1 MPRRTDIRSILVIGS
16 GPIVIGQACE
26 FDYSGTQACKVLK
39 SEGYRVLLVNSN
51 PATIMT
57 DPVIADATYIEP
69 ITAEYVEEIIA
80 KERPDAILPTMG
92 GQTALNVAVELHE
105 RGILEKYGVELIGS
119 KIESIKMAEDRELF
133 LEAIHRCGLDMPK
146 GEFITDYDEGM
157 KAVER
162 IGFPAIIRPSF
173 TLGGTGGGI
182 AYNMEDYA
190 EMLKA
195 GLVASPINR
204 VLVEE
209 SVLGWKEYELE
220 VMRDVND
227 NVVIVCSIENFDPM
241 GVHTGDSITVAP
253 AQTLSDREYQRMRD
267 ASLKIIRAIGVETG
281 GSNIQ
286 FALNPV
292 NGRMTVIEMNPRV
305 SRSSALASKAT
316 GFPIAK
322 MAAKLAIGYTLD
334 EIINDITKK
343 TPACFEPS
351 IDYVVV
357 KIPRWDFEKFREVED
372 SLTVQMKS
380 VGEVMS
386 FGRTFKEALQK
397 AVRSVEK
404 GRGGFGFDS
413 ADDCN
418 MDEPTYAELDRLRY
432 YLRKRTSGSLFDVF
446 DALRYNMSTDE
457 IYALTKY
464 DTWFIEQLRE
474 IVEAGRNFIRTASNL
489 GGELFADSLDA
500 ATVRRMKQL
509 GFSDRQLS
517 IMTGIPENNIR
528 EYRKKNGIVPVYKTV
543 DTCAA
548 EFESET
554 PYHYSTYGSENES
567 VRTGTKKVIILGSGP
582 NRIGQGIEFDYC
594 CVQAV
599 YAARARGWEAIMIN
613 CNPETVSTDYDTTN
627 KLYFEPLTFE
637 DVMNVIDLERP
648 DGVVVSFGGQTPL
661 KLAQRL
667 VEAGVTLMGTQLE
680 GIDVAEDRKH
690 FGAMIDGLGIPCPP
704 YGTTMDEEEAVE
716 IADRI
721 GYPVL
726 VRPSYVL
733 GGRAMELCYR
743 EEALRK
749 YVHNAF
755 RQFPGRPILIDHFL
769 ENAYE
774 FDVDCVADGDDVV
787 IVGVMQHIEE
797 AGIHSGDSSCV
808 LPPYNIDAEQY
819 ATMIAYTKA
828 MARKLGVVGLM
839 NVQYALQQGKIY
851 VIEANPRASR
861 TVPFVAKATG
871 VPLVE
876 IAMRVMLGE
885 KLKDMDVKDY
895 SLTSD
900 RVAIKE
906 PVFPFT
912 KFPKV
917 NIFLGPEMRST
928 GEVMGMDR
936 SFGAAIMKSHIS
948 AGNGL
953 PLNGSV
959 FISLQP
965 RDKSQRAVEIAK
977 GYIDLGFSIVAT
989 RGTAAYLQ
997 EHGIPAEMVL
1007 KHYEGR
1013 PSIVD
1018 NIKNGDVQLL
1028 INTPLG
1034 ENARYDEYVMG
1045 HTAMRYKI
1053 PFFTTLAAA
1062 DASLEGIRALRTEK
1076 RVVRSLQE
1084 YYAGTEARGDA

>member
-1 MPRRTDIRSILVIGS
+1 M
-16 GPIVIGQACE
+16 
-26 FDYSGTQACKVLK
+26 
-39 SEGYRVLLVNSN
+39 LLVNSN

-57 DPVIADATYIEP
+57 DPGIADATYIEP
-69 ITAEYVEEIIA
+69 LSVEYVEAIIA
-80 KERPDAILPTMG
+80 KERPHAILPTMG
-92 GQTALNVAVELHE
+92 GQTALNIAVDLHE
-105 RGILEKYGVELIGS
+105 RGVLQKYNVELIGS

-133 LEAIHRCGLDMPK
+133 LDAVHRCGLEMPK
-146 GEFITDYDEGM
+146 GEFITDYEEGL
-157 KAVER
+157 KAVES

-190 EMLKA
+190 DMLRA
-195 GLVASPINR
+195 GLVASPIHR

-220 VMRDVND
+220 VMRDVKD
-227 NVVIVCSIENFDPM
+227 NVVIICSIENFDPM

-253 AQTLSDREYQRMRD
+253 AQTLTDREYQSMRD
-267 ASLKIIRAIGVETG
+267 AALRIIRAIGVETG

-286 FALNPV
+286 FAVNPA

-322 MAAKLAIGYTLD
+322 MAAKLAVGYTLD
-334 EIINDITKK
+334 EIQNDITKK

-372 SLTVQMKS
+372 TLTVQMKS

-397 AVRSVEK
+397 AVRSLEK
-404 GRGGFGFDS
+404 NRAGFGFDKEEYR
-413 ADDCN
+413 N
-418 MDEPTYAELDRLRY
+418 IDEPTYAELDRLRY
-432 YLRKRTSGSLFDVF
+432 FLRKRTSSSLFDLC
-446 DALRYNMSTDE
+446 DALRYRMSTEE
-457 IYALTKY
+457 IFSLTHY
-464 DTWFIEQLRE
+464 DPWFVEQCRE
-474 IVEAGRNFIRTASNL
+474 IVDTAVDFIRDTQGSS
-489 GGELFADSLDA
+489 GSLFLSSLDPLRI
-500 ATVRRMKQL
+500 RRMKQM
-509 GFSDRQLS
+509 GFSDKQLAVMS
-517 IMTGIPENNIR
+517 GSTEDQMR
-528 EYRKKNGIVPVYKTV
+528 AYRKENGIIPVFKTV

-554 PYHYSTYGSENES
+554 PYHYSTYADENEA
-567 VRTGTKKVIILGSGP
+567 VCNTKRKVIILGSGP

-613 CNPETVSTDYDTTN
+613 CNPETVSTDYDTTS

-637 DVMNVIDLERP
+637 DVMNVIDFEKP

-661 KLAQRL
+661 KLAQQL
-667 VEAGVTLMGTQLE
+667 VSAGVQLMGTQLD
-680 GIDVAEDRKH
+680 GIDVAEDRKR
-690 FGAMIDGLGIPCPP
+690 FGEMIDLLKIPCPP
-704 YGTTMDEEEAVE
+704 YSTTVDEDEAAA
-716 IADRI
+716 IAERI

-749 YVHNAF
+749 YVQTAVQ
-755 RQFPGRPILIDHFL
+755 RFPGRQILIDHFL
-769 ENAYE
+769 ENAFE

-808 LPPYNIDAEQY
+808 LPPYNMNLEQY
-819 ATMIAYTKA
+819 ETMLEYTRK

-839 NVQYALQQGKIY
+839 NVQYAIQNGKIF

-885 KLKDMDVKDY
+885 KLKDLGVKDF
-895 SLTSD
+895 SLETD
-900 RVAIKE
+900 RIAIKE

-936 SFGAAIMKSHIS
+936 TFGDAIIKSHIS
-948 AGNGL
+948 SGNTL
-953 PLNGSV
+953 PLEGSV
-959 FISLQP
+959 FISLQT
-965 RDKSQRAVEIAK
+965 RDKTQRAVEIAR
-977 GYIDLGFSIVAT
+977 GYKELGFKIYAT
-989 RGTAAYLQ
+989 RGTAQYLT
-997 EHGIPAEMVL
+997 EHGIETEAVL

-1018 NIKNGDVQLL
+1018 NIKNGEVQIL

-1045 HTAMRYKI
+1045 QTAMRYKI

-1062 DASLEGIRALRTEK
+1062 DASLEGIRALRHGRIE
-1076 RVVRSLQE
+1076 VRSLQE
-1084 YYAGTEARGDA
+1084 YYA

>member
-1 MPRRTDIRSILVIGS
+1 LSAMTGM
-16 GPIVIGQACE
+16 
-26 FDYSGTQACKVLK
+26 
-39 SEGYRVLLVNSN
+39 SE
-51 PATIMT
+51 
-57 DPVIADATYIEP
+57 
-69 ITAEYVEEIIA
+69 
-80 KERPDAILPTMG
+80 
-92 GQTALNVAVELHE
+92 
-105 RGILEKYGVELIGS
+105 
-119 KIESIKMAEDRELF
+119 
-133 LEAIHRCGLDMPK
+133 
-146 GEFITDYDEGM
+146 
-157 KAVER
+157 
-162 IGFPAIIRPSF
+162 
-173 TLGGTGGGI
+173 
-182 AYNMEDYA
+182 
-190 EMLKA
+190 
-195 GLVASPINR
+195 
-204 VLVEE
+204 
-209 SVLGWKEYELE
+209 
-220 VMRDVND
+220 
-227 NVVIVCSIENFDPM
+227 
-241 GVHTGDSITVAP
+241 
-253 AQTLSDREYQRMRD
+253 
-267 ASLKIIRAIGVETG
+267 
-281 GSNIQ
+281 SNI
-286 FALNPV
+286 
-292 NGRMTVIEMNPRV
+292 R
-305 SRSSALASKAT
+305 
-316 GFPIAK
+316 
-322 MAAKLAIGYTLD
+322 
-334 EIINDITKK
+334 
-343 TPACFEPS
+343 
-351 IDYVVV
+351 DY
-357 KIPRWDFEKFREVED
+357 
-372 SLTVQMKS
+372 
-380 VGEVMS
+380 
-386 FGRTFKEALQK
+386 
-397 AVRSVEK
+397 
-404 GRGGFGFDS
+404 
-413 ADDCN
+413 
-418 MDEPTYAELDRLRY
+418 
-432 YLRKRTSGSLFDVF
+432 RKRH
-446 DALRYNMSTDE
+446 
-457 IYALTKY
+457 
-464 DTWFIEQLRE
+464 
-474 IVEAGRNFIRTASNL
+474 
-489 GGELFADSLDA
+489 
-500 ATVRRMKQL
+500 
-509 GFSDRQLS
+509 
-517 IMTGIPENNIR
+517 
-528 EYRKKNGIVPVYKTV
+528 GIVPVYKTV

-567 VRTGTKKVIILGSGP
+567 VRTSTKKVIILGSGP

-599 YAARARGWEAIMIN
+599 YAARARGWEAIMVN

-627 KLYFEPLTFE
+627 KLYFEPLMFE
-637 DVMNVIDLERP
+637 DVMNIIDLERP
-648 DGVVVSFGGQTPL
+648 EGVVVSFGGQTPL

-680 GIDVAEDRKH
+680 GIDVAEDRKR
-690 FGAMIDGLGIPCPP
+690 FGAMIDELGVPCPP
-704 YGTTMDEEEAVE
+704 YGTTMDEEEAVA

-797 AGIHSGDSSCV
+797 AGVHSGDSSCV
-808 LPPYNIDAEQY
+808 LPPYNMDEEQY

-839 NVQYALQQGKIY
+839 NVQYALQHGKIY

-876 IAMRVMLGE
+876 IAMRVMLGD
-885 KLKDMDVKDY
+885 KLKDMEVRDY
-895 SLTSD
+895 DLTSD

-928 GEVMGMDR
+928 GEVMGMDS
-936 SFGAAIMKSHIS
+936 SFGSAIMKSHIS
-948 AGNGL
+948 AGNSL

-965 RDKSQRAVEIAK
+965 RDKTARAVEIAR
-977 GYIDLGFSIVAT
+977 GYTDLGFTIVAT
-989 RGTAAYLQ
+989 RGTATYLQ
-997 EHGIPAEMVL
+997 ENGVPAETVL

-1018 NIKNGDVQLL
+1018 NIKNGDIQLL

-1062 DASLEGIRALRTEK
+1062 DASLEGIRALRTQK

-1084 YYAGTEARGDA
+1084 YYAGTNERGTT

>member
-1 MPRRTDIRSILVIGS
+1 MPKRSDIRSILVIGS

-26 FDYSGTQACKVLK
+26 FDYSGTQACKVLRQ
-39 SEGYRVLLVNSN
+39 EGYRVILVNSN

-57 DPVIADATYIEP
+57 DPIVADATYIEP
-69 ITAEYVEEIIA
+69 LTAEYVEAILQ
-80 KERPDAILPTMG
+80 KEKPDAILPTMG
-92 GQTALNVAVELHE
+92 GQTALNIAVELHE
-105 RGILEKYGVELIGS
+105 RGVLEKLGVELIGS

-133 LEAIHRCGLDMPK
+133 LEAIHRCELEMPV
-146 GEFITDYDEGM
+146 GEFVTNYEEGL
-157 KAVER
+157 KVAEKV
-162 IGFPAIIRPSF
+162 GFPAIIRPSF
-173 TLGGTGGGI
+173 TMGGTGGGI
-182 AYNMEDYA
+182 AYNMEDYQ
-190 EMLKA
+190 EMLRA
-195 GLVASPINR
+195 GLVASPIGR

-220 VMRDVND
+220 VMRDVKD
-227 NVVIVCSIENFDPM
+227 NVVIICSIENFDPM

-267 ASLKIIRAIGVETG
+267 AALKIIRAIGVETG

-286 FALNPV
+286 FAMNPAT
-292 NGRMTVIEMNPRV
+292 GRMTVIEMNPRV

-322 MAAKLAIGYTLD
+322 IAAKLAVGYTLD
-334 EIINDITKK
+334 EIQNDITKK

-397 AVRSVEK
+397 AVRSLEK
-404 GRGGFGFDS
+404 NRGGFGFDRVEHRVI
-413 ADDCN
+413 A
-418 MDEPTYAELDRLRY
+418 EPTYAELDRLRY
-432 YLRKRTSGSLFDVF
+432 YLRKRTSSSLFDLN
-446 DALRYNMSTDE
+446 DALRYRMSTEE
-457 IYALTKY
+457 IFSLTHY
-464 DTWFIEQLRE
+464 DPWFIEQCRE
-474 IVEAGRNFIRTASNL
+474 IVEEAFSFIEETAST
-489 GGELFADSLDA
+489 GGQLFVDSLNP
-500 ATVRRMKQL
+500 TTIRRMKKM
-509 GFSDRQLS
+509 GFSDRQIGMMS
-517 IMTGIPENNIR
+517 GIAEEEIR
-528 EYRKKNGIVPVYKTV
+528 QFRLAQEITPVFKTV

-554 PYHYSTYGSENES
+554 PYHYSTYGEENES
-567 VRTGTKKVIILGSGP
+567 VCSAAKKVIILGSGP

-637 DVMNVIDLERP
+637 DVMNVIDFEKP
-648 DGVVVSFGGQTPL
+648 EGVVVSFGGQTPL
-661 KLAQRL
+661 KLAQQL
-667 VEAGVTLMGTQLE
+667 VNAGVKLLGTQLE
-680 GIDVAEDRKH
+680 GIDVAEDRKR
-690 FGAMIDGLGIPCPP
+690 FGEMIDRLKIPCPP
-704 YGTTMDEEEAVE
+704 YSTTTDAQEAVE
-716 IADRI
+716 IAERI

-749 YVHNAF
+749 YVENAVQ
-755 RQFPGRPILIDHFL
+755 RFPGRPILIDHFL
-769 ENAYE
+769 ENAFE
-774 FDVDCVADGDDVV
+774 FDVDCVADGNDVA

-808 LPPYNIDAEQY
+808 LPPYNMNNEQY
-819 ATMIAYTKA
+819 ETMLDYTRR
-828 MARKLGVVGLM
+828 MAKELKVVGLM
-839 NVQYALQQGKIY
+839 NVQYAIQAGKIY

-876 IAMRVMLGE
+876 IAMRVILGE
-885 KLKDMDVKDY
+885 KL
-895 SLTSD
+895 SD
-900 RVAIKE
+900 IGVQDFKLDTDRIAIKE

-936 SFGAAIMKSHIS
+936 SFGDAILKSHLS
-948 AGNGL
+948 SGNNL
-953 PLNGSV
+953 PIQGSV
-959 FISLQP
+959 FISLQS
-965 RDKSQRAVEIAK
+965 RDKTSRAVEIAK
-977 GYIDLGFSIVAT
+977 GYADLGFKIYAT
-989 RGTAAYLQ
+989 RGTSQYLN
-997 EHGIPAEMVL
+997 EHGVQTETVL

-1018 NIKNGDVQLL
+1018 NIKNGDVQIL

-1045 HTAMRYKI
+1045 QTAMRYKI

-1062 DASLEGIRALRTEK
+1062 DASLEGIKARRHG
-1076 RVVRSLQE
+1076 RVDVRSLQE
-1084 YYAGTEARGDA
+1084 YYA